1 MKTILKTAAAAVIT
15 ASAFMGMNANAG
27 IEAKCKACH
36 DFGSANRVG
45 PGLKGVIGRKAG
57 STSFGKYSKS
67 LKGGGW
73 VWDEANMR
81 LWLGNS
87 KKAIKELTGD
97 PKAKTTMPPMKLK
110 GEKLDHV
117 IEFLKGLK

>member
-1 MKTILKTAAAAVIT
+1 MKTILKTVAIAAIT
-15 ASAFMGMNANAG
+15 ASAFAGMNANAG

-36 DFGSANRVG
+36 DFGTANKVG
-45 PGLKGVIGRKAG
+45 PGLKGIMGHKAG
-57 STSFGKYSKS
+57 ATSFGKYSKS
-67 LKGGGW
+67 LKNGGW
-73 VWDEANMR
+73 VWDEAKMR
-81 LWLGNS
+81 LWLYDS

>member
-1 MKTILKTAAAAVIT
+1 MKTMIKTVAATIIA
-15 ASAFMGMNANAG
+15 ASAFLGMNANAG

-36 DFGSANRVG
+36 DFGTANKVG
-45 PGLKGVIGRKAG
+45 PGLKGIMGHKAG
-57 STSFGKYSKS
+57 ATSFGKYSKS
-67 LKGGGW
+67 LKNGGW

-81 LWLGNS
+81 LWLGDG

-97 PKAKTTMPPMKLK
+97 PKAKTTMPSMKLK
-110 GEKLDHV
+110 GEKLDQV